1 MLSESE
7 LRARLEQIWKSP
19 EGLTGWFKNVFH
31 KPISERM
38 MNTSFIF
45 FALAGVLALLMRV
58 QLAVPEN
65 TFLRPDLYNQFFTV
79 HGSTMMFLFAVP
91 VMQAVGLY
99 FVPLMIG
106 TRNLAFPRLNA
117 FDYYMFL
124 IGGLLLWV
132 GLALNIGADT
142 G

>member
-1 MLSESE
+1 
-7 LRARLEQIWKSP
+7 
-19 EGLTGWFKNVFH
+19 
-31 KPISERM
+31 
-38 MNTSFIF
+38 
-45 FALAGVLALLMRV
+45 
-58 QLAVPEN
+58 
-65 TFLRPDLYNQFFTV
+65 
-79 HGSTMMFLFAVP
+79 MMFLFAVP